1 MLASVFVV
9 DGVLRVFAQTR
20 FLLAQNVLHLAIVAG
35 LAGFFLNLFGL
46 QGAVLAT
53 LLATLTVKSIGMAR
67 IAHLMHLRWQDALLW
82 RALMTAASCAVI
94 ATIPAFA
101 ISRNTLLPPL
111 TALPGSCECWR
122 ASAACGCWTA
132 SASRTAARSACCP
145 T

>member
-1 MLASVFVV
+1 MLLS
-9 DGVLRVFAQTR
+9 
-20 FLLAQNVLHLAIVAG
+20 LAIWIPIVAG
-35 LAGFFLNLFGL
+35 LAGFLLNLFGL

-67 IAHLMHLRWQDALLW
+67 IAHLMHLRWQDALPW

-111 TALPGSCECWR
+111 TALPIAGALY
-122 ASAACGCWTA
+122 ASSYGALCYVVHRRGLAPA
-132 SASRTAARSACCP
+132 VSATV
-145 T
+145 